1 MRKLSTMVQKGYTHV
16 FDEERAVAGRIRTD
30 EIGLAPTDEPVG
42 VAYERDFYSWS
53 QEQARLIR
61 AGRLDAIDRENVAE
75 EIESLGRE
83 QLNKLESALR
93 VLLIHFLKWD
103 YQPTLRSRSWMLSI
117 AAQRVEIDDIIGDNP
132 GLKPRIGEAIAR
144 AYRRA
149 RIAAARETDLELD
162 ELPEQCP
169 YGWDQIIDREFRR

>member
-1 MRKLSTMVQKGYTHV
+1 M
-16 FDEERAVAGRIRTD
+16 AGRIRTD

-42 VAYERDFYSWS
+42 GSYEHDFYSWT

-83 QLNKLESALR
+83 QFNKLESALR

-103 YQPTLRSRSWMLSI
+103 HQPDLRSRSWILSI
-117 AAQRVEIDDIIGDNP
+117 AAQRVEIEDIIGDNP
-132 GLKPRIGEAIAR
+132 GLKPRIEEAVAR
-144 AYRRA
+144 GYRKA

-162 ELPEQCP
+162 SFPGQCP
-169 YGWDQIIDREFRR
+169 YGWDEITNREFHR